1 MTLGV
6 HVGRVR
12 LLPLF
17 AVMLPLAG
25 VRPSEAAD
33 FSDVDCVIEPH
44 VVADV
49 SSAVP
54 GVMNTLEVERG
65 DLVEKGQVLATL
77 EASVERATVA
87 LAKAK
92 ANMRHL
98 IKAREARLEFTRR
111 QLARN
116 QELLKTK
123 SVSPQV
129 VDEAETDAVLSEM
142 ELEQALEEKRIAE
155 LELARAREQLALRT
169 IRSPVDGVVVQIFI
183 TPGESVEDRPI
194 MQVAQV
200 DPLNV
205 EVIAPA
211 ELFGT
216 VKKGMTFEVR
226 PEAAVGG
233 RYEAEVTI
241 VDQVIDAPSGTFGL
255 RAELPNPKHSIPA
268 GLRCKVSLSDRAAPK
283 P

>member
-1 MTLGV
+1 MLAAALLVGPLG
-6 HVGRVR
+6 
-12 LLPLF
+12 
-17 AVMLPLAG
+17 
-25 VRPSEAAD
+25 AAD

-49 SSAVP
+49 SSAVR
-54 GVMNTLEVERG
+54 GVMDTLEVSRG
-65 DLVEKGQVLATL
+65 DLVKRGQVLATL

-87 LAKAK
+87 LARAR
-92 ANMRHL
+92 ADMQHL
-98 IKAREARLEFTRR
+98 IQARKARLEFTRR
-111 QLARN
+111 RLERN
-116 QELLKTK
+116 QRLLETK

-129 VDEAETDAVLSEM
+129 VDEAETDAVLAEM
-142 ELEQALEEKRIAE
+142 ELEQALEEQRIAE
-155 LELARAREQLALRT
+155 LELVRAREQLALRT
-169 IRSPVDGVVVQIFI
+169 IRSPIDGVVVQTFI

-194 MQVAQV
+194 LQIAQV

-216 VKKGMTFEVR
+216 VQKGMTVEVL

-255 RAELPNPKHSIPA
+255 RAELPNPDRSLPA
-268 GLRCKVSLSDRAAPK
+268 GLRCRVRLPQ
-283 P
+283 